1 MLRLTAC
8 LIMISLFLPGYSRAE
23 GNSAPAIGNIPG
35 VDTEKQQQDVNKLL
49 NEVQRNMSG
58 VKPPLLTQEQKAEGK
73 KAADKAMEGFNSKK
87 NQEKLREEKARVQE
101 QNASRTPQTGAPLLI
116 QSQQAPLQQDTL
128 KEKVYVFL
136 ASSMPDEA
144 VNAYITQAARNDS
157 GKIIPVFYGFPGG
170 LANKRVA
177 GSYFAH
183 MMQESLACKD
193 TRDLRCPRARIR
205 IKVNPALFQQY
216 GVTRVPTVVYTNGED
231 SWALGGDATLGF
243 ILEKI
248 NGEARSPFLAQVIKK
263 LRKIDGQ
270 PATGKN

>member
-8 LIMISLFLPGYSRAE
+8 FIVISLFLPGYSRSE
-23 GNSAPAIGNIPG
+23 DNPAPAIGMPG
-35 VDTEKQQQDVNKLL
+35 VDTEKLQQDVDKLL
-49 NEVQRNMSG
+49 NEVQKNISG
-58 VKPPLLTQEQKAEGK
+58 VKPPLLTQEQKAKGK
-73 KAADKAMEGFNSKK
+73 KAADKAMESFNSKE
-87 NQEKLREEKARVQE
+87 NQEKLQKEKARLQE
-101 QNASRTPQTGAPLLI
+101 RNISQAGAPALI
-116 QSQQAPLQQDTL
+116 QPRQAPLQQDTS

-144 VNAYITQAARNDS
+144 VNAYITQAARNGY

-170 LANKRVA
+170 LANKRTA

-183 MMQESLACKD
+183 MMQETLACKD
-193 TRDLRCPRARIR
+193 TKDLRCPRSRVR

-216 GVTRVPTVVYTNGED
+216 GVTRVPTVVYTNGEN

-248 NGEARSPFLAQVIKK
+248 NGEARSSFLAQEIKNI
-263 LRKIDGQ
+263 RG
-270 PATGKN
+270 TH

>member
-1 MLRLTAC
+1 MLHMLRLTAC
-8 LIMISLFLPGYSRAE
+8 FVMISLFLPGYSRAE
-23 GNSAPAIGNIPG
+23 DNSAPAIGMPG
-35 VDTEKQQQDVNKLL
+35 VDTEKLQQDVDKLL
-49 NEVQRNMSG
+49 NEVQTNMSG
-58 VKPPLLTQEQKAEGK
+58 AKPPLLTQEQKAEGK
-73 KAADKAMEGFNSKK
+73 KAADKAMESFNSEK
-87 NQEKLREEKARVQE
+87 NQEKLREEKARVQG

-116 QSQQAPLQQDTL
+116 QPRQAPLQQNTS

-136 ASSMPDEA
+136 ASSMPDDA
-144 VNAYITQAARNDS
+144 VNAYIMQAARNGY

-193 TRDLRCPRARIR
+193 TRDLRCPRSRIR
-205 IKVNPALFQQY
+205 MKVNPALFQQY

-248 NGEARSPFLAQVIKK
+248 NGEARSSFLAQEIKNI
-263 LRKIDGQ
+263 RG
-270 PATGKN
+270 TH